1 MSLLLSRSDRRG
13 TPAGR
18 GRDDSALDGP
28 PRPRDPSWF
37 GRWGRAMYRRRR
49 LVLGLSGLFVVVAG
63 VWGTSV
69 FGALSGGGFEDPGSE
84 SAKAASVIDAQFG
97 HRSADVV
104 VVYQTPEGSA
114 LTVSDRAFRQQVEA
128 ALAGLPTEQVGQV
141 DTYWSSGRSPAFVTD
156 DGQTTYAAITLR
168 GADEQAREEAYA
180 VIADDLVADDL
191 TTLRGGSVPV
201 MVAMNTQVEAD
212 IARAETLSFP
222 ILLVLLVVIFGSL
235 VAAGLPLAIGGVAIL
250 GAFTV
255 LKVLT
260 LFTDVSIFA
269 VNIVTMLGLGLAIDY
284 ALFVVARFRE
294 QLAAGDSVE
303 DGVAHTMATAGR
315 TVAFSGLT
323 VAVALGA
330 LLLFPMSFLKSMG
343 YGGIAAV
350 LVAMIAAITV
360 LPALLGVLGHRVN
373 RLALPWGRARRA
385 GSAAAG
391 TAVLDGTEGTW
402 ARVARAVM
410 RRPVAFA
417 LATVALLVALGL
429 PFFSVAFGGVDQ
441 RALPS
446 QTEARVAMETLQETF
461 PGSSAQPIQVVMTGT
476 DQSDPEAVTGF
487 VDGLAD
493 LPSATSAAVV
503 AQTDDA
509 VLAEVSFDGVATS
522 DSARALLD
530 QIRAAPT
537 PAAADVLVGGETA
550 RLSDLLDSIGDR
562 LLWAG
567 LYLFVAMFVLLFLAF
582 GSVILPLKAM
592 LMNVLSLSATM
603 GVLVWGFQDGNL
615 AGLLGFTS
623 TGTLEAT
630 QPVLILAMAFG
641 LSMDYEVFLLSRIRE
656 EWDRTGDNT
665 LAVERGLQRTGRII
679 TSAALLFVVVVGAF
693 ATSGISFIS
702 MIGVG
707 LAVAVLVDATIV
719 RALLVPATMQLLG
732 RWNWWAPAPLAR
744 FWERFGVRESDSS
757 ALPDRVGP
765 EGGLIRRVG
774 VSG

>member
-1 MSLLLSRSDRRG
+1 
-13 TPAGR
+13 
-18 GRDDSALDGP
+18 
-28 PRPRDPSWF
+28 
-37 GRWGRAMYRRRR
+37 MYRRRR
-49 LVLGLSGLFVVVAG
+49 VVLALAGIALVVAG

-69 FGALSGGGFEDPGSE
+69 FGSLTGGGFEDPGSE
-84 SAKAASVIDAQFG
+84 STRAATVVDEEFG

-104 VVYQTPEGSA
+104 VVYQAPEGSS
-114 LTVSDRAFRQQVEA
+114 LTVADPAFAQEVRST
-128 ALAGLPTEQVGQV
+128 LAGLAPEYVSAV
-141 DTYWSSGRSPAFVTD
+141 SSYWSSGRSPTFVTE
-156 DGQTTYAAITLR
+156 DGRTTYAAITVR
-168 GADEQAREEAYA
+168 GADDEAREQAYTA
-180 VIADDLVADDL
+180 IADDLVADDL

-201 MVAMNTQVEAD
+201 MVAMNTQVEED
-212 IARAETLSFP
+212 IARAEMLSFP
-222 ILLVLLVVIFGSL
+222 VLLVLLVIIFGSL

-303 DGVAHTMATAGR
+303 DAVSHTMATAGR

-330 LLLFPMSFLKSMG
+330 WLLFPMNFLKSMG

-350 LVAMIAAITV
+350 MVAMLAAITV

-373 RLALPWGRARRA
+373 RLGLPWRRRA
-385 GSAAAG
+385 SERPETGGSSSG
-391 TAVLDGTEGTW
+391 RW
-402 ARVARAVM
+402 AKVARAVM
-410 RRPVAFA
+410 RRPVAVA
-417 LATVALLVALGL
+417 VGTVALLVALGL

-441 RALPS
+441 RALPADN
-446 QTEARVAMETLQETF
+446 EARVAMETLTEAF
-461 PGSSAQPIQVVMTGT
+461 PGTSSQPIQVM
-476 DQSDPEAVTGF
+476 VTGASDGAAVDAF
-487 VDGLAD
+487 VDDVAE
-493 LPSATSAAVV
+493 LPAATAAAVV
-503 AQTDDA
+503 AETDDA
-509 VLAEVSFDGVATS
+509 VLAEVSFEGLPTS
-522 DSARALLD
+522 DSARALVD
-530 QIRAAPT
+530 EVRAVPAPEGAT
-537 PAAADVLVGGETA
+537 VLVGGETA
-550 RLSDLLDSIGDR
+550 RLGDLLTSIGDR
-562 LLWAG
+562 LPWAG
-567 LYLFVAMFVLLFLAF
+567 LYLFVSMFVLLFLAF
-582 GSVILPLKAM
+582 GSVVLPLKAM
-592 LMNVLSLSATM
+592 VMNVLSLSATM

-656 EWDRTGDNT
+656 EWDRTGDNS

-679 TSAALLFVVVVGAF
+679 TSAALLFVVVVAAF
-693 ATSGISFIS
+693 ATSGISFIQ

-707 LAVAVLVDATIV
+707 LAVAVIVDATIV

-744 FWERFGVRESDSS
+744 FWERFGVRESDSV
-757 ALPDRVGP
+757 ALPEREPQAVVP
-765 EGGLIRRVG
+765 A
-774 VSG
+774 